1 MWHKLRRDT
10 KAGLKSHVDF
20 CTSRGLP
27 STYYHDY
34 GTDVIETLSNLT
46 DKIYKEFPRSVFFAT
61 KLIFE
66 NETFMHQILH
76 NQTAY
81 LLQKRLHNKAQ
92 NLIIMPMKI

>member
-1 MWHKLRRDT
+1 
-10 KAGLKSHVDF
+10 
-20 CTSRGLP
+20 
-27 STYYHDY
+27 
-34 GTDVIETLSNLT
+34 
-46 DKIYKEFPRSVFFAT
+46 VFFAT